1 MIGITSYG
9 AYIPVYRL
17 DRAIAARAWGGPPMM
32 GEKAVGCWDEDSVTM
47 ATEAALDCL
56 DSTAPEAI
64 DGVFLA
70 STTLP
75 YKEKQMSSLIATV
88 LDLPRTARAADF
100 ANSLRCATTAMR
112 SAMDA
117 VEAGVARK
125 IMVAASDCRMGV
137 PQSMREQLFGDA
149 AAAIIIGSDEV
160 AASIEGFYSIN
171 DEITDVWRRDED
183 VFVEGAEDRWAMTY
197 GYMKNMQETIA
208 GLLKKLKL
216 APAAFSKVVL
226 AAPDA
231 RSPLDIMK
239 NFGFDPKTQAQDTL
253 VNTVGSTG
261 SAQAFLMLVAALEE
275 AKPGDRILL
284 ANYGNGC
291 DAFSLLVTD
300 QIAKIRE
307 RRGIKV
313 HLKSKKA
320 VSYERYVR
328 WRGFLPLESSRRQSP
343 YSSPVVLW
351 REARGLF
358 TFRGSKCR
366 RCSLIAY
373 PVQRVC
379 YQCGSKDEY
388 DQIKLSRKGKLFTY
402 TEDYLSGRGVEQ
414 FVVFPVVDLEG
425 GGRIKGHMTECEP
438 GEAKIDLPVELA
450 FRKMHE
456 GGGFNNYFW
465 KTRPRRG

>member
-1 MIGITSYG
+1 MVGITSYG

-17 DRAIAARAWGGPPMM
+17 DRALAARTWGGPPMM
-32 GEKAVGCWDEDSVTM
+32 GEKATGYWDEDSVTM
-47 ATEAALDCL
+47 ATEAVLDCL
-56 DSTAPEAI
+56 SSTAPEEV

-88 LDLPRTARAADF
+88 LDLPRTARTADF
-100 ANSLRCATTAMR
+100 ANSLRCATTAMK
-112 SAMDA
+112 SALDA
-117 VEAGVARK
+117 IEAGAARK
-125 IMVAASDCRMGV
+125 IMVTAADCRLGA
-137 PQSMREQLFGDA
+137 PQSMREQLFGDGA
-149 AAAIIIGSDEV
+149 AALLIGNSEV
-160 AASIEGFYSIN
+160 AASIEGYYSIN

-183 VFVEGAEDRWAMTY
+183 TFVEGAEDRWAVTY
-197 GYMKNMQETIA
+197 GYMKNMQEAIA
-208 GLLKKLKL
+208 GLLRKLKL
-216 APAAFSKVVL
+216 APTAFSKVVL

-231 RSPLDIMK
+231 RSPLDLMK
-239 NFGFDPKTQAQDTL
+239 SFGFDPKTQAQDTL

-307 RRGIKV
+307 RRGVKV

-320 VSYERYVR
+320 VSYERYIR
-328 WRGFLPLESSRRQSP
+328 WKSFLPLESAHRQVP
-343 YSSPVVLW
+343 FSSPVVLW

-358 TFRGSKCR
+358 TLSGSKCK
-366 RCSLIAY
+366 RCSLIDY
-373 PVQRVC
+373 PIQRVC
-379 YQCGSKDEY
+379 HQCGSKDEY
-388 DQIKLSRKGKLFTY
+388 DEIKLSRKGKLFTY
-402 TEDYLSGRGVEQ
+402 TEDYLSGRGAEQ

-438 GEAKIDLPVELA
+438 GEARIDLPVELA

-465 KTRPRRG
+465 KTRPRRA